1 MESQLERIKYV
12 LSLEGTKKNWRK
24 KHSSVEFQKASQLNR
39 ELFGMPLNKVAKCK
53 CIEDMFFMLHRLNVE
68 KLQTINKIKMNQF
81 KLKKGKLITLHG
93 MATAYTE
100 HNMTDEKA
108 ISLLKISKGH
118 IKSFE
123 EYPSNWESLVFGVVE
138 KTKEPVLKSG
148 MVAEVKAPVASIE
161 PLPKEEKKIES
172 EAKKPEFKKGFKK
185 K

>member
-108 ISLLKISKGH
+108 ILLLKISKGH

-123 EYPSNWESLVFGVVE
+123 EYPSNWESLVFGAVK
-138 KTKEPVLKSG
+138 KTEAPVLK
-148 MVAEVKAPVASIE
+148 AEVKAEAKEEIS

-172 EAKKPEFKKGFKK
+172 EAKNPEFKKKFKK